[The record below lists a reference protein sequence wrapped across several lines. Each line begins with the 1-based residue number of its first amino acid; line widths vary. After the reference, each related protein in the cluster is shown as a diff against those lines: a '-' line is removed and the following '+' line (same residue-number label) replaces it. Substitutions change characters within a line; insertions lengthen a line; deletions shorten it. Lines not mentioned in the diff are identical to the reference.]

1 MSDTQT
7 PAENAAPTINLVD
20 LQNVLRIIDAA
31 AERGAFKGNELSV
44 VGQVRDK
51 VATFLEAVM
60 PKEETQAQEAED
72 EEEEAPAPKKTTRAK
87 KA

>member
-1 MSDTQT
+1 MSDTTQAT
-7 PAENAAPTINLVD
+7 AENAGPTINLVD

-51 VATFLEAVM
+51 VATFLEAVL
-60 PKEETQAQEAED
+60 PKQEESVEPEAE
-72 EEEEAPAPKKTTRAK
+72 EVSAPKKSSRAK

>member
-1 MSDTQT
+1 MSDTTQA
-7 PAENAAPTINLVD
+7 PAENAGPTINLVD

-51 VATFLEAVM
+51 ISTFLEAVL
-60 PKEETQAQEAED
+60 PKEEPKAEAE
-72 EEEEAPAPKKTTRAK
+72 EVPAPKKSRAK

>member
-1 MSDTQT
+1 MSDTTQAT
-7 PAENAAPTINLVD
+7 GENAGPTINLVD

-51 VATFLEAVM
+51 VATFLEAVL
-60 PKEETQAQEAED
+60 PKQEESTEEAE
-72 EEEEAPAPKKTTRAK
+72 EVSAPKKSSRAK

>member
-1 MSDTQT
+1 MSDTNQGAT
-7 PAENAAPTINLVD
+7 DGSAPTINLVD

-51 VATFLEAVM
+51 ISTFLDAVLPKQEGPDVVEEA
-60 PKEETQAQEAED
+60 
-72 EEEEAPAPKKTTRAK
+72 APAPKKKTAK
-87 KA
+87 KAS